1 MLFTKG
7 YLKQGP
13 RPHNVQ
19 PKGGTVI
26 VPNSTSSLKTMDC
39 SPPPKLFNLQNE
51 KKKKIPICFPLSG
64 CTCVV
69 SGLITSN
76 VTSVSRDKLQQ
87 REVRGGEK
95 WNFKNVSLTYRILNK
110 RQKWPRQAC
119 SLISYKTTTTTKD
132 ANGDRRPRIYWAQ
145 KEGPPPP
152 WQTLKQCSRLGLF
165 SVEGGGCSCE
175 TPFCFSIP

>member
-119 SLISYKTTTTTKD
+119 SLISYKTTTTKKMLTET
-132 ANGDRRPRIYWAQ
+132 GDPVSTGHKRKGHLLPDRPWNNAVD
-145 KEGPPPP
+145 
-152 WQTLKQCSRLGLF
+152 LVF
-165 SVEGGGCSCE
+165 S
-175 TPFCFSIP
+175 P

>member
-51 KKKKIPICFPLSG
+51 KKKNPH
-64 CTCVV
+64 
-69 SGLITSN
+69 
-76 VTSVSRDKLQQ
+76 
-87 REVRGGEK
+87 
-95 WNFKNVSLTYRILNK
+95 
-110 RQKWPRQAC
+110 
-119 SLISYKTTTTTKD
+119 
-132 ANGDRRPRIYWAQ
+132 
-145 KEGPPPP
+145 
-152 WQTLKQCSRLGLF
+152 LF
-165 SVEGGGCSCE
+165 SSFWLHLCGVRPDNIECD
-175 TPFCFSIP
+175 FSVT